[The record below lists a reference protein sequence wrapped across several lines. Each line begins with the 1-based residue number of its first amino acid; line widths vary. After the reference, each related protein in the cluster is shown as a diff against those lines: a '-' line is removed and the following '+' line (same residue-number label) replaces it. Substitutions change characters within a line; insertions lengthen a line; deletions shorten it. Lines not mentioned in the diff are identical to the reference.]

1 MRPTSPPEIRWTMTM
16 TETKAKL
23 LIPPPSLPTTAH
35 TVCLLMLYNVVVLQ
49 HIQTL
54 SDATFLCLSVARAIE
69 HAHRNQSGR
78 NSIHCS
84 LQANRMA
91 SDNIPLCS
99 FISFISASFLQHAG
113 DPAGYNRQFNWVCL
127 LAQSVHLHLHT
138 HHTEH

>member
-1 MRPTSPPEIRWTMTM
+1 MRSASPPRDGPDSDYDGNKQRTPACPQQPHILF
-16 TETKAKL
+16 AH
-23 LIPPPSLPTTAH
+23 IPYLN
-35 TVCLLMLYNVVVLQ
+35 TVATHSN
-49 HIQTL
+49 L

-99 FISFISASFLQHAG
+99 FISFISACCPQHAG
-113 DPAGYNRQFNWVCL
+113 DPVSYNRQFNCVYL

-138 HHTEH
+138 DHTEH